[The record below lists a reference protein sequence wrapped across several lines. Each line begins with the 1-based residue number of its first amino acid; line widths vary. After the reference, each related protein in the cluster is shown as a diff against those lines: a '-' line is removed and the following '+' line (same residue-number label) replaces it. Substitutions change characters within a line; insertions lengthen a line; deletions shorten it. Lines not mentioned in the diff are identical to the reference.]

1 MKLKKYLFQVLLGFL
16 ISTLVFLSLV
26 SFQIGSPTESS
37 RWIYE
42 INTIKSRIA
51 KSINQPKLIVVSG
64 SNGLFGISCKMIQK
78 ETEFPCVNGAS
89 NAGLQLD
96 YILDFAQNLASER
109 DTVLLA
115 LEYGMYKYYN
125 DNTVNDVLIDY
136 VLARD
141 SDYIIS
147 SNLIRKINLLGS
159 ISFKRL
165 TRGIIA
171 KFKPPKKRTDGYQ
184 SNTINDYGD
193 ETNNRE
199 ANMTEYHYQR
209 LASEKPTRALLEG
222 GYISSTAGMNLIEQ
236 FVNWCRQSNIRVIAT
251 WPNTLWFEEY
261 EKPEAE
267 KYFQSIKDFY
277 QSINVRI
284 LGEPK
289 DFMYDRSFFYDTIY
303 HLNDRGTRIR
313 TKKLIELLS
322 PYLVI

>member
-125 DNTVNDVLIDY
+125 DNTVNDVLID
-136 VLARD
+136 
-141 SDYIIS
+141 
-147 SNLIRKINLLGS
+147 
-159 ISFKRL
+159 
-165 TRGIIA
+165 
-171 KFKPPKKRTDGYQ
+171 
-184 SNTINDYGD
+184 
-193 ETNNRE
+193 
-199 ANMTEYHYQR
+199 
-209 LASEKPTRALLEG
+209 
-222 GYISSTAGMNLIEQ
+222 
-236 FVNWCRQSNIRVIAT
+236 
-251 WPNTLWFEEY
+251 
-261 EKPEAE
+261 
-267 KYFQSIKDFY
+267 
-277 QSINVRI
+277 
-284 LGEPK
+284 
-289 DFMYDRSFFYDTIY
+289 
-303 HLNDRGTRIR
+303 
-313 TKKLIELLS
+313 
-322 PYLVI
+322 